1 MNIQPALISDC
12 IARKRTAEYEMYK
25 LTYSYLMSICLRY
38 TGNSVKAKE
47 ILNLGFLKI
56 LNNLEK
62 YKPEVPFKAWIR
74 KVMVNTLIDEFRKEK
89 THTLTIEYRDDY
101 QEHDDYFDV
110 NAAIS
115 RINAGQIHRLIA
127 NLPEASRQVFN
138 LYVMDG
144 YNHREIGEL
153 LNISEGTSK
162 WHLNFARNKLK
173 EQLMELSQYRI
184 TAP

>member
-1 MNIQPALISDC
+1 
-12 IARKRTAEYEMYK
+12 
-25 LTYSYLMSICLRY
+25 MSICIRY

-56 LNNLEK
+56 LNNLKK

-89 THTLTIEYRDDY
+89 AHAYTIEYREEY
-101 QEHDDYFDV
+101 GEVENQFDV

-115 RINAGQIHRLIA
+115 RINAGQIYRLIA

-144 YNHREIGEL
+144 YNHREIWEL

-162 WHLNFARNKLK
+162 WHLNFARTKLK
-173 EQLMELSQYRI
+173 EQLIELSSYRMS
-184 TAP
+184 AP